1 MCNLKGKTKN
11 RWTCFLGCHQDSSSP
26 KHNPAKKYSGEI
38 LPEQHFSSS
47 CLHTCAIC
55 ALHTNQLLLFSA
67 RQKPKSNE
75 SDTKGFPPAPGEGQ
89 LEEPV
94 LWGWSHLWEGNEDRP
109 VEWEAA
115 TWIGRNWKRLQVAG
129 KHRTGHPRPSCE
141 PLCWRHVCLS
151 QPSAS
156 SWQTWER
163 HRAERMSF

>member
-1 MCNLKGKTKN
+1 MNLLLRVVIRTARPKTTQQKKN
-11 RWTCFLGCHQDSSSP
+11 
-26 KHNPAKKYSGEI
+26 SGEI

-94 LWGWSHLWEGNEDRP
+94 L
-109 VEWEAA
+109 
-115 TWIGRNWKRLQVAG
+115 
-129 KHRTGHPRPSCE
+129 
-141 PLCWRHVCLS
+141 
-151 QPSAS
+151 
-156 SWQTWER
+156 
-163 HRAERMSF
+163 